1 MAKKQVISKSGG
13 GKLYAAV
20 ATDTSV
26 GAVDAGEYVM
36 LNGVGV
42 LDESVLPNEI
52 SNFVLKDNCA
62 EAGITVGKLVAL
74 TSTGFVLADNG
85 SIDREAIG
93 VALTAGTVG
102 QQMMVAI
109 AGRLTIS
116 GSTFAKGTRY
126 YLGSAGAAIAT
137 PPDNVANKISQFI
150 GKALSS
156 TSIHLEFGQSIIT
169 TAL

>member
-1 MAKKQVISKSGG
+1 MAKKQVISKNTNGDIQ
-13 GKLYAAV
+13 AVV
-20 ATDTSV
+20 ATDTST

-74 TSTGFVLADNG
+74 SSTGFVLADNS
-85 SIDREAIG
+85 SIAKEAMG

-116 GSTFAKGTRY
+116 GSTFTKGSRY
-126 YLGSAGAAIAT
+126 YLGSAGTAMDETASA
-137 PPDNVANKISQFI
+137 NANKISQYL
-150 GKALSS
+150 GVAKSATELV
-156 TSIHLEFGQSIIT
+156 TDDDGYVVL
-169 TAL
+169 

>member
-62 EAGITVGKLVAL
+62 EAGITAGKLVAL

-85 SIDREAIG
+85 DITKEAMG

-109 AGRLTIS
+109 AGRLTIA
-116 GSTFAKGTRY
+116 GSSFAKGTRY
-126 YLGSAGAAIAT
+126 YLGTGGAAIAT
-137 PPDNVANKISQFI
+137 PPDNVAGKISQFI
-150 GKALSS
+150 GKALST
-156 TSIHLEFGQSIIT
+156 TSIHIEFGETIIT

>member
-13 GKLYAAV
+13 GKLYANV
-20 ATDTSV
+20 ATDTST

-126 YLGSAGAAIAT
+126 YLGSSGAAIAT